1 MRIRRCALELLI
13 AATLI
18 AACVSQAQF
27 DEPQNDDEAA
37 RINVQLGAAY
47 LAQGNLGLAN
57 TKLERALKENPDL
70 ATAHWLYALLQTRLG
85 RPKLADKHFQEAI
98 KLDPGDSR
106 GHNAYGTFLC
116 RADRLAEAQ
125 IQFRQALDNPLY
137 STPETT
143 LTNAGVCASKAD
155 NVDKAEAFFLRALN
169 KDPQFAPALYEM
181 ARLNFNQQRY
191 VRTQAYLRRYKQ
203 NAGYDA
209 ATLWLAVQT
218 ETKLGNRDAAASYA
232 LELKRRYPDSRETAQ
247 LVEWSTMVPKRV
259 R

>member
-57 TKLERALKENPDL
+57 TKLERALKENPYL
-70 ATAHWLYALLQTRLG
+70 AAAQWLYALLQTRLG

-181 ARLNFNQQRY
+181 ARLNFNQQ
-191 VRTQAYLRRYKQ
+191 
-203 NAGYDA
+203 
-209 ATLWLAVQT
+209 
-218 ETKLGNRDAAASYA
+218 
-232 LELKRRYPDSRETAQ
+232 
-247 LVEWSTMVPKRV
+247 
-259 R
+259 